1 MQLVL
6 NIRMCEPHR
15 HGAEEILNIGEKS
28 RVVALVGR
36 HRHSEQQRQVFW
48 EGEVLDKGDYTA
60 AGFLEDTF
68 VAKRVRGGIG
78 GIKGIK
84 GIKGIEEIKG
94 KKRDLGYWG

>member
-1 MQLVL
+1 
-6 NIRMCEPHR
+6 
-15 HGAEEILNIGEKS
+15 
-28 RVVALVGR
+28 
-36 HRHSEQQRQVFW
+36 
-48 EGEVLDKGDYTA
+48 VLDKGDYTA